1 MCVLQP
7 AAIFVWIESLPA
19 AAAAA
24 AAAAVAV
31 AVAGAGAG
39 AGAGAA
45 TKILLLLLMD
55 TLNAYTVLAL
65 RACRFLLNVLV
76 YRQQRFNEQTD

>member
-19 AAAAA
+19 AGAAAG

-31 AVAGAGAG
+31 AVAV

>member
-19 AAAAA
+19 AGAA

-31 AVAGAGAG
+31 AVAV

>member
-19 AAAAA
+19 AG

-31 AVAGAGAG
+31 AVAVAV

>member
-31 AVAGAGAG
+31 AVAGAG